1 MKQKARTEAR
11 DMPQSVHS
19 TVHSW
24 TKRQKTAKNE
34 IKKVREI
41 DGSYLCLQRLDKLY
55 IWSAGNDQKWQLF
68 EFAETLMEK
77 LVKPLGG
84 TYFRRVSLLELLC
97 GGSLFFK

>member
-34 IKKVREI
+34 IQKIREI

-84 TYFRRVSLLELLC
+84 TYFRRVLAFRNHCAVGVS
-97 GGSLFFK
+97 F